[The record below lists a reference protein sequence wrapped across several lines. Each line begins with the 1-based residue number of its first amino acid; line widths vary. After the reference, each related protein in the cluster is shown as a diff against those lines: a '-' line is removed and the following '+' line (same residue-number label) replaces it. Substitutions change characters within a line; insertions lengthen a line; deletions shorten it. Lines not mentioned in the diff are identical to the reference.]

1 MVVSD
6 VFYKGTRAEWEALKE
21 AGAFTDTTFSCGAI
35 GLDGSNSQV
44 FFPIYYY
51 SENEPPLNEDGTAYD
66 DNYWHYAEDGVT
78 PVIWKK

>member
-1 MVVSD
+1 LQ
-6 VFYKGTRAEWEALKE
+6 E
-21 AGAFTDTTFSCGAI
+21 
-35 GLDGSNSQV
+35 